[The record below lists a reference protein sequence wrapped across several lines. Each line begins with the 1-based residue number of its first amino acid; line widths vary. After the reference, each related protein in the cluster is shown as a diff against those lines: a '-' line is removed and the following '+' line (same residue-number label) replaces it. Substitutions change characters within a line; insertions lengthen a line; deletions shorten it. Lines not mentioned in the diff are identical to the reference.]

1 MLIAIHQSDKATLQ
15 QKFPLLFMGLR
26 SIQNKYSI
34 YDIKLRP
41 YANLYTAR
49 HMPIPLC
56 DRVKA
61 ELKLKD
67 FSKKLINLHAVMHH
81 SVQVW

>member
-1 MLIAIHQSDKATLQ
+1 MLIAIHQSNKATLQ
-15 QKFPLLFMGLR
+15 QKFPLLFMGLG
-26 SIQNKYSI
+26 SIQNKYS
-34 YDIKLRP
+34 IKLRP